1 MNKLLFVTY
10 NSVSTILI
18 ATKAVLK
25 VSVLTI
31 LWLTEF
37 LIPYKHFQTCQGDSY
52 YFCLTEDT
60 L

>member
-1 MNKLLFVTY
+1 MYIKFSVMNKIFFETS

-31 LWLTEF
+31 
-37 LIPYKHFQTCQGDSY
+37 CG
-52 YFCLTEDT
+52 
-60 L
+60 